1 MLSQSTKYKLFL
13 LLKAIS
19 ENEMFVED
27 QRQILGQQL
36 DFEPYAAF
44 KRINACS
51 DDPATNVICAADF
64 CRFLRQNDVDYIN
77 ETDFY

>member
-1 MLSQSTKYKLFL
+1 MLSQATKYKLFL
-13 LLKAIS
+13 LLKAVS
-19 ENEMFVED
+19 ENEMYVED
-27 QRQILGQQL
+27 QRRILGQQV

-44 KRINACS
+44 KRINSCS

-77 ETDFY
+77 EPDFF